1 MLNSYLR
8 KVDAMVNVET
18 DPVFNTSI
26 AKGITGIDTAYW
38 NRKTGNTLGNIQ
50 YWNGTGWVNLAPG
63 QNGQTLILV
72 NGIPSWSGVAYPS
85 LTTSSV
91 SSITSTSAGVGG
103 NIFSDGGASV
113 SARGLVYGT
122 AANPT
127 LSNTV
132 LIIGSGT
139 GGYAGTISGLM
150 PNTTYYVRAYA
161 TNITGTG
168 YGNEISFTTSDGYFK
183 GFVANSNVFLP
194 IDTNQWQYI
203 AITKEN
209 NIAKIYKNGQ
219 LLLTGEY
226 TDHYYSWDKLEL
238 GAVFYTSYNNWF
250 QGFIDEIRISNIVR
264 SQAEISDNFSANAPF
279 SSDSN
284 TIGLW
289 HFDENSGSQINAS
302 AGVNG
307 STINT
312 NWVEGKFG
320 NCLYYNGIDARSEFL
335 QNLPVSILSFE
346 FWIKPETSKISWP
359 ISWYGYNTSGLIL
372 GF

>member
-1 MLNSYLR
+1 MTGLNL
-8 KVDAMVNVET
+8 
-18 DPVFNTSI
+18 
-26 AKGITGIDTAYW
+26 
-38 NRKTGNTLGNIQ
+38 
-50 YWNGTGWVNLAPG
+50 
-63 QNGQTLILV
+63 
-72 NGIPSWSGVAYPS
+72 
-85 LTTSSV
+85 
-91 SSITSTSAGVGG
+91 
-103 NIFSDGGASV
+103 
-113 SARGLVYGT
+113 
-122 AANPT
+122 
-127 LSNTV
+127 
-132 LIIGSGT
+132 
-139 GGYAGTISGLM
+139 
-150 PNTTYYVRAYA
+150 NTTYYVRAYA
-161 TNITGTG
+161 TNSMGTG
-168 YGNEISFTTSDGYFK
+168 YGNEVSFTTSDGSIK
-183 GFVANSNVFLP
+183 GFVANSNVFVP
-194 IDTNQWQYI
+194 IDSNQWQYI
-203 AITKEN
+203 VITKEN
-209 NIAKIYKNGQ
+209 DIAKIYKNGE

-226 TDHYYSWDKLEL
+226 NNLDYSWDKLEL

-250 QGFIDEIRISNIVR
+250 QGFIDEIRISNIAR
-264 SQAEISDNFSANAPF
+264 SQVEISNNFTANAPF
-279 SSDSN
+279 SSDAN